1 MILVLKNLLLLFVVL
16 VSCNGEDRKIYLILM
31 EGDPVAFRQV
41 KIFLEKGN
49 KLDSNSEAAKAYA
62 NQLIKSHDEFLQS
75 NLETGSYN
83 KIYSFKH
90 IVNGV
95 AVHTT
100 PSQIQN
106 LKNAP
111 RVKLLEEDK
120 RVKLMTTYTPQFL
133 GIPTVWA
140 QERGDKNAGEGIVI
154 GFVDSGINPG
164 HPSFAYDPT
173 IDNPYSFTTTNS
185 THNFQHFSGACEEGP
200 MFPQTSCNGKIVS
213 ARFFSAGAQTI
224 AKLNDSVDILS
235 PFDAVGHGS
244 HVASTAAGNFGVPVV
259 VNGLYYGRATG
270 MAPRAR
276 IAVYKAVYPTIGT
289 LSDVLAAIDQAVLD
303 GVDILSLSVG
313 PDEPPEGTLTF
324 LSLFEIFMLA
334 AHKAGTFIVQAAGNE
349 GPSPYSIISYSPW
362 AVGVAACDTDRTY
375 SATLILGNGLKI
387 GGVGLSGPTSGDG
400 MIQYNELVLAKDA
413 IKINTTFSRTA
424 NNGAEECQYPEAFD
438 PFVVEGSIV
447 ICTFS
452 AGFYNGTSTLT
463 AIIDTA
469 SLLRFRAFVFVAN
482 PTYGDFIAEPIPF
495 FTPGIM
501 IPTTAETKNILQYYE
516 KETVR
521 DKKGFVVRYGGRAA
535 ISEGRN
541 ASYKGRAPIVSRFSS
556 RGPDYIDQSKNPTDV
571 LKPDILAPG
580 HQIWAAWSPM
590 SVSNPI
596 LSGHNFAL
604 MSGTSMATPHIAG
617 VAALIK
623 QYNPSWTPSMIASAI
638 STTAS
643 TYDNLG
649 DPIMA
654 QGFDLYSLYTS
665 APFGFGAGLVNPSR
679 AIDPGLVF
687 AAGYEDY
694 ISFLCS
700 LPNIDSTI
708 VKTATGGICGQLFG
722 NPSDLNLPSIT
733 ITSLTGSRIVHRTVM
748 NVASKAETYLS
759 AVLPPKGVA
768 VDIEPSWFRIAPQ
781 GTQDLLITLNVTQAL
796 DDFSFGEIVL
806 TGSLNHLVKI
816 PLSIFPISTM

>member
-1 MILVLKNLLLLFVVL
+1 MKKNL
-16 VSCNGEDRKIYLILM
+16 CY
-31 EGDPVAFRQV
+31 
-41 KIFLEKGN
+41 IF
-49 KLDSNSEAAKAYA
+49 SETSKAYA
-62 NQLIKSHDEFLQS
+62 NELTKSHDEFLQS
-75 NLETGSYN
+75 YMERGSYD

-90 IVNGV
+90 IINGV

-100 PSQIQN
+100 PSQDTYSSKCKIEK

-111 RVKLLEEDK
+111 RVKLLEEDR
-120 RVKLMTTYTPQFL
+120 RVKQMTTYTPQFL
-133 GIPTVWA
+133 GIPAVWT
-140 QERGDKNAGEGIVI
+140 QEGGDKNAGEGIVI
-154 GFVDSGINPG
+154 GFIDSGINPD
-164 HPSFAYDPT
+164 HPSFAY
-173 IDNPYSFTTTNS
+173 NPTTNNS
-185 THNFQHFSGACEEGP
+185 LTDSFSGACEEGP
-200 MFPQTSCNGKIVS
+200 LFPQTSCNGKIVS
-213 ARFFSAGAQTI
+213 ARFFSAGAQTSTT
-224 AKLNDSVDILS
+224 LNDSMDILS

-259 VNGLYYGRATG
+259 VNGLYYGRASG

-276 IAVYKAVYPTIGT
+276 IAVYKAIYPSIGT

-303 GVDILSLSVG
+303 GVDILTLSVG
-313 PDEPPEGTLTF
+313 PEEPPEDKLTF

-334 AHKAGTFIVQAAGNE
+334 AHKAGTLVVQAAGNE
-349 GPSPYSIISYSPW
+349 GPSPYSVISYSPW
-362 AVGVAACDTDRTY
+362 AVGVASCDTDRTY
-375 SATLILGNGLKI
+375 PATLILGNGLKI
-387 GGVGLSGPTSGDG
+387 AGVGLSGATVGDG
-400 MIQYNELVLAKDA
+400 LMIQYNKLVLAKDA
-413 IKINTTFSRTA
+413 IKINTTLTRIA
-424 NNGAEECQYPEAFD
+424 INNAEECQYPEAFD
-438 PFVVEGSIV
+438 PLVVQDCVV

-463 AIIDTA
+463 AIIQTA
-469 SLLRFRAFVFVAN
+469 SVLRFKAFVFVAN
-482 PTYGDFIAEPIPF
+482 PPYGDFIAEPIPF
-495 FTPGIM
+495 ATPAIM
-501 IPTTAETKNILQYYE
+501 IPATTDTQNILQYYE

-521 DKKGFVVRYGGRAA
+521 DTNGLVVRYGGRAA

-590 SVSNPI
+590 SVLDPI

-617 VAALIK
+617 VAAMIK

-649 DPIMA
+649 EPIMA
-654 QGFDLYSLYTS
+654 HGFDLYTLHTS
-665 APFGFGAGLVNPSR
+665 APFGFGAGLVNPSG
-679 AIDPGLVF
+679 ALHPGLVF
-687 AAGYEDY
+687 SAGYEDY

-708 VKTATGGICGQLFG
+708 VKTATGGICGQLFE

-733 ITSLTGSRIVHRTVM
+733 ITSLNGSRIVHRTVR
-748 NVASKAETYLS
+748 NVESKAETYLS

-768 VDIEPSWFRIAPQ
+768 VDIEPSWFIIAPQ
-781 GTQDLLITLNVTQAL
+781 GTQDLHITFNVTQAL
-796 DDFSFGEIVL
+796 DDFTFGEIVL
-806 TGSLNHLVKI
+806 TGSLNHVVKM
-816 PLSIFPISTM
+816 PLSIFPISTT